1 MAGWQQHVMRCENFS
16 NIVNGEFK
24 RERGHGHVGRDGL
37 DGRKI
42 FVVSVFLC
50 FDNQGISILTTCM
63 HIIPN
68 SL

>member
-1 MAGWQQHVMRCENFS
+1 MAGWQQHVMRCEIFS

-24 RERGHGHVGRDGL
+24 RGREHVGCDGL